1 MKGTKILTVQGYRL
15 VETLNIGDVI
25 LTHERKP
32 EKILDISRQIIKW
45 NKNIPNELRIYRIP
59 GRFQSFLTRN
69 HKILVGEKQTF
80 IEPWANYKKAEK
92 RDICSKSGYYE
103 IFGINIQNHESSHL
117 LINYGKIAVSA
128 PLF

>member
-32 EKILDISRQIIKW
+32 EKIFDISRQIIKW
-45 NKNIPNELRIYRIP
+45 NKNIPNELHIYRIP
-59 GRFQSFLTRN
+59 GRFQTFLTRN
-69 HKILVGEKQTF
+69 HKILVGEEKNF
-80 IEPWANYKKAEK
+80 IEPWANYKKARK

-103 IFGINIQNHESSHL
+103 VYTIHIHESSHL
-117 LINYGKIAVSA
+117 LINYGRIVASA
-128 PLF
+128 HRL